1 MDLVLDGKHAL
12 VCGGSAGIGAAIAH
26 ELATLGADVTLLA
39 RRAAALERICAA
51 LPCTPG
57 QRHGWIAA
65 DLDDTARTR
74 AQVEAL
80 AAGRDVQ
87 IVIHNT
93 GGPAPG
99 AIADADG
106 EAFAAAMRRHLLGAQ
121 AITQAVLP
129 SMRRAG
135 WGRIVSVLST
145 SVREP
150 IPGLGVSNTVRAAM
164 AAWGKTLSR
173 ELAPIGITVNSVLPG
188 YTRTARLAQLIRE
201 RARTGDTDEVSVTRG
216 LESGIP
222 AGRFGEP
229 GEIAAVAAFLCTPA
243 AAYVTGVSLAADGGR
258 MLAL

>member
-1 MDLVLDGKHAL
+1 MDLSLTGKHAL
-12 VCGGSAGIGAAIAH
+12 VCGASAGIGAAIAH
-26 ELATLGADVTLLA
+26 ELAGLGADLTLLA
-39 RRAAALERICAA
+39 RRADRLEAACAA
-51 LPCTPG
+51 LPRSES

-65 DLDDTARTR
+65 DLDDTDRTR

-99 AIADADG
+99 ALADADG
-106 EAFAAAMRRHLLGAQ
+106 EAILAAMRRHLLGAQ
-121 AITQAVLP
+121 AITRAVLP
-129 SMRRAG
+129 GMRRAG

-150 IPGLGVSNTVRAAM
+150 IPGLGVSNSVRAAM

-173 ELAPIGITVNSVLPG
+173 ELASAGITVNAVLPG
-188 YTRTARLAQLIRE
+188 YTRTERLAALIAL
-201 RARTGDTDEVSVTRG
+201 RANASGRSEHAVAAE
-216 LESGIP
+216 LEAGIP
-222 AGRFGEP
+222 VGRFADAREV
-229 GEIAAVAAFLCTPA
+229 AAVAAFLCTPA

-258 MLAL
+258 MLST